1 MPVDKEIRMIR
12 AGVCL
17 LLTAMLALPVPAQDF
32 PRPKSQK
39 EADDINA
46 CMGEPDLEMRID
58 MCEVFL
64 DNHPKSAFREY
75 ALWMACTPAPRY
87 PDRSIGYCQKLLVE
101 FKDTDYKERA
111 LYFTTL
117 GYQQA
122 NDFEGMLTYGELVLE
137 QNPEHWGTLLALAY
151 VLPLRTRKHD
161 LDKEEKLSQ
170 GESYAKRALDI
181 IPRVENPNP
190 DAITDDDWLLE
201 KKGLMANAH
210 SSIGAVAAKREDWA
224 TMEQSYRQALQLANK
239 QTSELF
245 YHIAKALKEQGK
257 NDEAL
262 GMVNQSIARGGFKM
276 PNGRDAAAILK
287 AEIALGNAPSA
298 GGAGTTPGA
307 DAPAA
312 PAAQP

>member
-1 MPVDKEIRMIR
+1 MIR

-17 LLTAMLALPVPAQDF
+17 LLTMMLAFPAPAQDQ
-32 PRPKSQK
+32 PRPRTQK

-46 CMGEPDLEMRID
+46 CMTAPDDETLID

-64 DNHPKSAFREY
+64 DNHPRSDFREH
-75 ALWMACTPAPRY
+75 ALWAACTKAPQF
-87 PDRSIGYCQKLLVE
+87 PDRGISYCQKLLVE
-101 FKDTDYKERA
+101 FKDTEHKEGA
-111 LYFTTL
+111 LYLTTL

-137 QNPEHWGTLLALAY
+137 ESPEHWGTLLALAY
-151 VLPLRTRKHD
+151 VLPIRTRTHD

-170 GESYAKRALDI
+170 AEGYAKRALDI
-181 IPRVENPNP
+181 IPRAENPNP
-190 DAITDDDWLLE
+190 NVITDDDWLLE
-201 KKGLMANAH
+201 KKDLMANAH
-210 SSIGAVAAKREDWA
+210 GSLGAVAAKREDWA
-224 TMEQSYRQALQLANK
+224 AMEQSYRQALQLANK
-239 QTSELF
+239 QTSEVF

-262 GMVNQSIARGGFKM
+262 GMVNQSIARGGYKL

-287 AEIALGNAPSA
+287 AEIALGKAPPAA
-298 GGAGTTPGA
+298 GAQAAPGTA
-307 DAPAA
+307 APAT